1 MFVVAVA
8 ASVFFH
14 QQFHISMTLGMRIK
28 SALISALYRKVG
40 VCGAPVYTQQSTA
53 TRLLASL
60 DTVTSD
66 PYTNVKV
73 TNLLVN
79 PLKPACH

>member
-40 VCGAPVYTQQSTA
+40 VCVAPVYTQWSAA

-66 PYTNVKV
+66 PYTKVEV
-73 TNLLVN
+73 TNLLLN
-79 PLKPACH
+79 LLQPTCH

>member
-40 VCGAPVYTQQSTA
+40 VCGAPVYTQ
-53 TRLLASL
+53 
-60 DTVTSD
+60 
-66 PYTNVKV
+66 
-73 TNLLVN
+73 
-79 PLKPACH
+79 

>member
-40 VCGAPVYTQQSTA
+40 VWCTCLHSV
-53 TRLLASL
+53 
-60 DTVTSD
+60 
-66 PYTNVKV
+66 
-73 TNLLVN
+73 VN
-79 PLKPACH
+79 SNTITHISRHGDL